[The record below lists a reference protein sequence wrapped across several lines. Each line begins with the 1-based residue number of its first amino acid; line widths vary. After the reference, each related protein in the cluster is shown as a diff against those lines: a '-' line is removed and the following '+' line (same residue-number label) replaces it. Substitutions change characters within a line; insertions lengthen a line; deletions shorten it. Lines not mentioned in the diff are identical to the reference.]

1 MKTDRD
7 ARRFSALWY
16 NRHNSTVQARTKSD
30 GGVGAV
36 RSEDAGRREDHE
48 NDRRIPMGV
57 GDIVAAAREWGA
69 PRPSLEC

>member
-1 MKTDRD
+1 VTLGFFPRCGTIGTIAPYK
-7 ARRFSALWY
+7 
-16 NRHNSTVQARTKSD
+16 HETKSG

-69 PRPSLEC
+69 P